1 MSHPKSECRSVPCP
15 HYPKTPKRMKAF
27 IVLPLLFGALTP
39 AMLFAA
45 PVPAK
50 STSATPTDPGWP
62 REATKDG
69 VKLTVYQPQIDAWTD
84 YKELKARAA
93 FVLTTKDGKPAI
105 GVMEVAGHTTAD
117 IASRTVLISDLKITA
132 ARFPSLPEAE
142 VGPMET
148 LLKQTFPGKSMAVS
162 LDRLAAGA
170 EHTKETTKP
179 LDLKMDPPRIFV
191 SNQAAILLIVQGKP
205 VLAPI
210 AGTKLEF
217 VVNTNWDLLHDPA
230 SGTYYL
236 LSDKTWLSAKELAGE
251 WTLTS
256 TLPKDF
262 STLPKGNQWDHV
274 KKAIPPKVERGM
286 TVPKIFYSEEPAELI
301 VFEGSPVWQ
310 EVEDTHLLWA
320 KNTESWV
327 LEDARDRKLYFLV
340 SGRWFTSEKWEG
352 PWTFAS
358 GNLPEDFKNIPPD
371 SECADVLASVPG
383 TPEAADAVLL
393 AQVPQEAVV
402 NRKEAETKAKVT
414 YDGEPKFEGVEG
426 TSMTYA
432 VNTGSDVIFEGG
444 RYYLCQ
450 DAVWFVSTAP
460 VGPWSICLDVP
471 AVIYTIPPAYP
482 VHRVTYVHVESG
494 PSADVVVCRYT
505 EGYFGAFVA
514 GVATT
519 AALVWGSGWYY
530 PPYVAWGGPVPIF
543 RPWPATYGVAA
554 AYNPWT
560 GGYAIGSRAY
570 GPYAS
575 AGRAAWYNPV
585 TGNYGRAARVEGPY
599 GARTWAAGY
608 NPRTNTGWATHQ
620 GNNGFAQWGTSAVRR
635 GDDWVRAGHVVTNE
649 GGAARWRGSEGGG
662 RVWRGDDHSG
672 GAAVHDGNFYAGR
685 DGNVYRRDDHGNWAK
700 FDHGDWNSVDKKDQL
715 HDARS
720 RYQDHHPDQ
729 IHPQANRLGEGG
741 SGQRISREGH
751 EEIRRPDNVPPPR
764 RANTQPS
771 SEVMSHLDR
780 ESFNRQRSDFHAH
793 QERSYQPPQ
802 RQISGA
808 TMHRSSS
815 ASFSS
820 RSFSGGRAH
829 GGGMRRR

>member
-1 MSHPKSECRSVPCP
+1 
-15 HYPKTPKRMKAF
+15 MKA
-27 IVLPLLFGALTP
+27 LLLVPILLGAIASP
-39 AMLFAA
+39 ALQGA
-45 PVPAK
+45 PAPAR
-50 STSATPTDPGWP
+50 STASAPGDPGWP
-62 REATKDG
+62 RVATKDG
-69 VKLTVYQPQIDAWTD
+69 VKLTVYQPQIDVWKD
-84 YKELKARAA
+84 YRDLKARAA

-105 GVMEVAGHTTAD
+105 GVLEVSGNTTAD
-117 IASRTVLISDLKITA
+117 VENRTVLISDLQITA

-142 VGPMET
+142 VTPMEA
-148 LLKQTFPGKSMAVS
+148 LLKKTFPGKSMVVS

-170 EHTKETTKP
+170 EHTKETAKP

-191 SNQAAILLIVQGKP
+191 SNKAAVLLMVQGKP
-205 VLAPI
+205 VKAPI

-230 SGTYYL
+230 SGAYYL
-236 LSDKTWLSAKELAGE
+236 LSDKAWLTTSDLAGE
-251 WTLTS
+251 WTLAS

-262 STLPKGNQWDHV
+262 SALPKGDQWDHV
-274 KKAIPPKVERGM
+274 KKAVPPKIEHGM
-286 TVPKIFYSEEPAELI
+286 SVPQVFYSEEPAELI

-327 LEDARDRKLYFLV
+327 LEDARDHKIYFLV
-340 SGRWFTSEKWEG
+340 SGRWFSSEKWEG

-371 SECADVLASVPG
+371 CECADVLASVPG

-402 NRKEAETKAKVT
+402 NRKEAEGKAKVT
-414 YDGEPKFEGVEG
+414 YDGEPKFEGMEG

-432 VNTGSDVIFEGG
+432 VNTSSDVVFTGG
-444 RYYLCQ
+444 SYYLCQ
-450 DAVWFVSTAP
+450 NAVWFVSPAP
-460 VGPWSICLDVP
+460 IGPWAICLDVP

-482 VHRVTYVHVESG
+482 VHRVTYVRVHSG
-494 PSADVVVCRYT
+494 STSDVVVCSYT

-530 PPYVAWGGPVPIF
+530 PPYVAWGGPVPIY

-560 GGYAIGSRAY
+560 GGYAIGGRVY

-608 NPRTNTGWATHQ
+608 NPRMDTGWATHQ
-620 GNNGFAQWGTSAVRR
+620 GNNGYAQWGSSAVRR
-635 GDDWVRAGHVVTNE
+635 GDDWVRAGHVATDH

-662 RVWRGDDHSG
+662 RVWRGEDHHG

-685 DGNVYRRDDHGNWAK
+685 DGNVYRRDDNGSWAK
-700 FDHGDWNSVDKKDQL
+700 YDHGDWNSVDRKDEL
-715 HDARS
+715 HDARN
-720 RYQDHHPDQ
+720 RYQDHHPDPNL
-729 IHPQANRLGEGG
+729 HAGEH
-741 SGQRISREGH
+741 ISRSSST
-751 EEIRRPDNVPPPR
+751 EIKHTEHTAVTRRSAV
-764 RANTQPS
+764 QPS
-771 SEVMSHLDR
+771 DDVQHHLDR
-780 ESFNRQRSDFHAH
+780 ESFNRQRSDFQAH
-793 QERSYQPPQ
+793 QQRTYQSSQHRASAP
-802 RQISGA
+802 A
-808 TMHRSSS
+808 VHRSSS

-820 RSFSGGRAH
+820 RSFSAGHAR